1 MIDIKRITVF
11 AITVGATIALTG
23 CSIIQD
29 KVDDAVEDGVE
40 RAIEEGAGDGTDVE
54 FGENADLPA
63 DFPAEVPLP
72 EGDII
77 GAIGGADGWFV
88 TYTVADTAAVDALFA
103 AFESDGWELVG
114 DFSAGDSQ
122 ARSYK
127 NDTYDVGIASAPG
140 DDNVTLTISVVPVA
154 E

>member
-11 AITVGATIALTG
+11 AIAVSATVALTG
-23 CSIIQD
+23 CGIIQD
-29 KVDDAVEDGVE
+29 KVDNAVEDGVE

-54 FGENADLPA
+54 FGENADLPEG
-63 DFPAEVPLP
+63 FPSEVPLP

-77 GAIGGADGWFV
+77 GAVGGEDGWFV
-88 TYTVADTAAVDALFA
+88 TYTVADAAAVDALFA
-103 AFESDGWELVG
+103 DFESSGWELVG
-114 DFSAGDSQ
+114 DFSSGDSQ

-140 DDNVTLTISVVPVA
+140 DGNVTLSLSVVPVT